1 MLVAGRWHGSF
12 WHADHVT
19 GFLSWWDSVELWLS
33 GLSFVAQSLVVM
45 PVVLALAYGL
55 AVLSDGILGQS
66 IRLLRRIRRGEPDE
80 PSAG

>member
-1 MLVAGRWHGSF
+1 MA
-12 WHADHVT
+12 

-55 AVLSDGILGQS
+55 AVLADGVLGRG
-66 IRLLRRIRRGEPDE
+66 IRLLRRIRHGEADE
-80 PSAG
+80 PQSQA